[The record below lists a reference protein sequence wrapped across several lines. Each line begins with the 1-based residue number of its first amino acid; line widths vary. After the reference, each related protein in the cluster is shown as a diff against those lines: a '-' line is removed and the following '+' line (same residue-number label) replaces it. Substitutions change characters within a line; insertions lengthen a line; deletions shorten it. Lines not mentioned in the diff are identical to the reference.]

1 MRNHLK
7 TTCTNLSIYVLLH
20 TKYVLEDIWYDQ
32 DWCRMKIKKLNQ
44 VNHLQQNTLS
54 VQVKVIPMTSL
65 FA

>member
-32 DWCRMKIKKLNQ
+32 DWCRMKIKKIKPSEPPTAKYIECAGKG
-44 VNHLQQNTLS
+44 NTYD
-54 VQVKVIPMTSL
+54 
-65 FA
+65 